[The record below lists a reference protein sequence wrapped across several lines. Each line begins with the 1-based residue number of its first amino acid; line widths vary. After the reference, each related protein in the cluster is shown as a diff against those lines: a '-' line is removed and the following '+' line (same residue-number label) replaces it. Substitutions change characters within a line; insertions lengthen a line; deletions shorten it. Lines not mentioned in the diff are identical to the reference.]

1 MKFYLTINTAGAAK
15 ALAQAAF
22 PAATSLGW
30 YWIAPSSTQER
41 NMSARRNFI
50 KAAVGTFAGA
60 LAKAKGNAAHTYG
73 YAALS

>member
-1 MKFYLTINTAGAAK
+1 
-15 ALAQAAF
+15 
-22 PAATSLGW
+22 
-30 YWIAPSSTQER
+30 
-41 NMSARRNFI
+41 MSARRNFI